1 MKQKRIIAFLI
12 DAFSI
17 VFLTIIVRLI
27 LNVDDAQLS
36 LMFFSLLASFLIICK
51 DCCNGN
57 SFGKYLMKIQIIDER
72 KMQPASPF
80 KCVIRNYLYFI
91 WIVELIMFLCS
102 KSGNRLGDYFTRT
115 KVVERVEGLREIDKL
130 RLILTVFLVALFFVL
145 IYIYV
150 YLSVSHTK
158 TLFSL
163 IIG

>member
-51 DCCNGN
+51 DCYNGN

-91 WIVELIMFLCS
+91 WIVEL
-102 KSGNRLGDYFTRT
+102 
-115 KVVERVEGLREIDKL
+115 
-130 RLILTVFLVALFFVL
+130 
-145 IYIYV
+145 
-150 YLSVSHTK
+150 
-158 TLFSL
+158 SL
-163 IIG
+163 IHI

>member
-80 KCVIRNYLYFI
+80 KCVICNYLYFI

-150 YLSVSHTK
+150 YFSVCHTK

-163 IIG
+163 II

>member
-72 KMQPASPF
+72 IPF
-80 KCVIRNYLYFI
+80 GKCQRDF
-91 WIVELIMFLCS
+91 
-102 KSGNRLGDYFTRT
+102 
-115 KVVERVEGLREIDKL
+115 
-130 RLILTVFLVALFFVL
+130 
-145 IYIYV
+145 
-150 YLSVSHTK
+150 
-158 TLFSL
+158 
-163 IIG
+163 

>member
-80 KCVIRNYLYFI
+80 KCVICNYLYFI

-115 KVVERVEGLREIDKL
+115 KVV
-130 RLILTVFLVALFFVL
+130 
-145 IYIYV
+145 
-150 YLSVSHTK
+150 
-158 TLFSL
+158 
-163 IIG
+163 